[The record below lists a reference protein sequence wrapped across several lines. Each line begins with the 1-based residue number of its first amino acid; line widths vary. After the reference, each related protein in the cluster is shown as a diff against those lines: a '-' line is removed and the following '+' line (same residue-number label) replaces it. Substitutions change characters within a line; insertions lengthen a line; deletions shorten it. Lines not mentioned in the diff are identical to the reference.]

1 MSKVIVNSTPIIILS
16 EIGRLSL
23 LNNLFDNVIIPD
35 AVYNEIKVKH
45 DSVYRQLLLA
55 MTWIKVCN
63 VEKSS
68 NLSFKARLHAGE
80 IEVIKL
86 GVIYPDSLLIL
97 DDNAAKNTAK
107 ALGLKV
113 TGTLGILIQAKEKKL
128 IDNVK
133 PYIDKMLKAGFY
145 VSSEIITM
153 VLNIA
158 GEIDK

>member
-1 MSKVIVNSTPIIILS
+1 
-16 EIGRLSL
+16 
-23 LNNLFDNVIIPD
+23 
-35 AVYNEIKVKH
+35 
-45 DSVYRQLLLA
+45 

>member
-55 MTWIKVCN
+55 MNWIKVCK

-86 GVIYPDSLLIL
+86 GVINPDSLLIL
-97 DDNAAKNTAK
+97 DDNSAKKTAK
-107 ALGLKV
+107 AFGLKV
-113 TGTLGILIQAKEKKL
+113 TGTLGILIQAKEKNI